1 MGLTAPLFLLG
12 ALAVALPFW
21 LHRLQTKSSNRQ
33 SFSSAMLLEST
44 EQQVHVKKRLK
55 YLLLLAL
62 RTLLL
67 ILLALAF
74 AKPFLERSPDAVLQ
88 SAIGSRLVVL
98 DRSASMGSSGVFAQA
113 REEARDALS
122 EAPAGAAV
130 RLAAA
135 GNRLQLL
142 QTAEADSGALLSALD
157 AVDVSAERLD
167 FGRVATEIE
176 SLIED
181 LPQPVELHFI
191 SDFQQSGM
199 PTQFADIVPSGVARF
214 VPRPVGTGEPANWSI
229 EFVRRS
235 AAGFEVSV
243 LGQGPMNGAVDV
255 ELKVDGESR
264 QTLSATGPG
273 RFLLH
278 FDGVEFDEGEHRVE
292 IELDTDDDL
301 AADNRWFGV
310 VSIEP
315 PIAVPLLTNNLSGLP
330 VTYLSAALESQAEGH
345 FEVQAQRIAE
355 FDPRVLS
362 RYRWVIVDD
371 LGAVNESLA
380 DALDEFLGRGG
391 RLLAFAAERALA
403 AQELPVSGHPLAPV
417 DLAETREVFQPV
429 GQFDVSHPALAAT
442 EGWHRIKV
450 SRSVA
455 VETGPDDSVLMRLAN
470 GAPFMLEQRRDNG
483 RLLLILSAIDN
494 QWNDL
499 PVHPVFVGFM
509 LEAAEYLSGRVE
521 ESRRYTVGDSLP
533 LTRAGSAAGQVVD
546 PDGNSLLSLAD
557 TAEAQNIRLSQPGIY
572 TVYTGMG
579 ERLVAVNIDPLES
592 ALARLAD
599 DVLDR
604 WRNATYVTED
614 AEAAQSNGASGSST
628 PAALALWPWLLLLL
642 AVFVIA
648 ESALGNVQM
657 SMRARTST

>member
-1 MGLTAPLFLLG
+1 MGLVAPIFLLG

-33 SFSSAMLLEST
+33 PFSSAMLLETT

-62 RTLLL
+62 RALLL
-67 ILLALAF
+67 VLLALAF
-74 AKPFLERSPDAVLQ
+74 AKPFMERPPDALLQ
-88 SAIGSRLVVL
+88 SAAGSRLVVL

-113 REEARDALS
+113 RDAARAAIS
-122 EAPAGAAV
+122 EAPAGSTV

-135 GNRLQLL
+135 GSRLQLL
-142 QTAEADSGALLSALD
+142 QASATDAGALLAAVD
-157 AVDVSAERLD
+157 AVEVSAERLD
-167 FGRVATEIE
+167 FGRVATAIE

-181 LPQPVELHFI
+181 LPRPVELHLV

-214 VPRPVGTGEPANWSI
+214 VPRPVGTGEPSNWSI
-229 EFVRRS
+229 ELVRRG

-273 RFLLH
+273 RVLLQ
-278 FDGVEFDEGEHRVE
+278 FAGIDFDEGEHRIE
-292 IELDTDDDL
+292 IELDTEDDL

-315 PIAVPLLTNNLSGLP
+315 PVAVPLLTDNPSGLS
-330 VTYLSAALESQAEGH
+330 VTYLSAALESEAEGR
-345 FEVQAQRIAE
+345 FEVQPQRISE

-362 RYRWVIVDD
+362 RYRWLIVDD
-371 LGAVNESLA
+371 LGAVNEPLA
-380 DALDEFLGRGG
+380 NALDEFLANGG
-391 RLLAFAAERALA
+391 RLLAFTAERALA
-403 AQELPVSGHPLAPV
+403 AQELPVSGQPLAPV
-417 DLAETREVFQPV
+417 DLADTREVFQPV
-429 GQFDVSHPALAAT
+429 GQFDIRHPALAAT
-442 EGWHRIKV
+442 EGWHRVKV

-455 VETGPDDSVLMRLAN
+455 VETGPDDSVLMRLAS
-470 GAPFMLEQRRDNG
+470 GAPLIVEQRRGNG
-483 RLLLILSAIDN
+483 RLLLVLSAVDN

-521 ESRRYTVGDSLP
+521 ESRRFTAGDSLP
-533 LTRAGSAAGQVVD
+533 LSRAGSAAGQVVD

-557 TAEAQNIRLSQPGIY
+557 TAEAQNIRLDQPGIY
-572 TVYTGMG
+572 TVYTGDG

-592 ALARLAD
+592 ALARLGD
-599 DVLDR
+599 DVLER
-604 WRNATYVTED
+604 WRNATYVTD
-614 AEAAQSNGASGSST
+614 DPGAAQSDGSPGTST
-628 PAALALWPWLLLLL
+628 AAALALWPWLLLLL